1 MHNCIT
7 AKRKTQSYFGSFLFS
22 NRDTTATAIYIKSS
36 THYEFRGAYTGKI
49 FAPKFYQD
57 RANRN
62 FLQFMRL
69 VKKHPAKRNYPTENG
84 TYGRVL
90 YEYVPKSSRYA
101 YSFDQRNLEFPFP
114 DNWYPNKGYTITG
127 FSYVFKDAPVKIN
140 NLLKP
145 SGNLINDFANDN
157 KEDFHHSLITNIFFD
172 VDTFKKKVKEYGEI
186 ELKEFINQSFFL
198 YDKSNAIKKTFITA
212 LNKEISI
219 YGSFSFFPGKKN

>member
-1 MHNCIT
+1 MNMFQ
-7 AKRKTQSYFGSFLFS
+7 KVV
-22 NRDTTATAIYIKSS
+22 DTPIRLIK
-36 THYEFRGAYTGKI
+36 EI
-49 FAPKFYQD
+49 Q
-57 RANRN
+57 N
-62 FLQFMRL
+62 
-69 VKKHPAKRNYPTENG
+69 
-84 TYGRVL
+84 
-90 YEYVPKSSRYA
+90 
-101 YSFDQRNLEFPFP
+101 FPFLT
-114 DNWYPNKGYTITG
+114 NGILIKAYTITG

-198 YDKSNAIKKTFITA
+198 YDKSNTIKKTFITA

-219 YGSFSFFPGKKN
+219 HGSFSFFSGKKN